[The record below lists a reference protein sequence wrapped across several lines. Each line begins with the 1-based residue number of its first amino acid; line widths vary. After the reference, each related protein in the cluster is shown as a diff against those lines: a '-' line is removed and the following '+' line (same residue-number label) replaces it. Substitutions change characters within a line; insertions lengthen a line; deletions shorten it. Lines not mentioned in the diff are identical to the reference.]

1 MGSGR
6 GDRNQRPA
14 SPHAQRPT
22 EASMGSGRGDRNQG
36 SPLGRPLSCDDTG
49 PRERWLTSTLADAA
63 TDPTDRPAW
72 PLTWARALPRTPV
85 IPAPLAPVTRSVVRC
100 RAVRG
105 DARGSAPRL
114 VRTPAR
120 GRSPPRC
127 SPATPM
133 TAVTGRDGPFE
144 LRSLSD
150 GQVAEE
156 HRVLQPL
163 TMVLHQRA
171 DPAQRSWW
179 IRPSSP
185 RYCS

>member
-1 MGSGR
+1 MGSGRGDRNQLDELQLDCLADLASMGSGR
-6 GDRNQRPA
+6 GDRNQRYTVAEPVTIRTLQWGPVVVTGIRFA
-14 SPHAQRPT
+14 ESDQLTVRT
-22 EASMGSGRGDRNQG
+22 DASMGSGRGDRNQG

-127 SPATPM
+127 PPATP
-133 TAVTGRDGPFE
+133 
-144 LRSLSD
+144 
-150 GQVAEE
+150 
-156 HRVLQPL
+156 
-163 TMVLHQRA
+163 
-171 DPAQRSWW
+171 
-179 IRPSSP
+179 
-185 RYCS
+185 